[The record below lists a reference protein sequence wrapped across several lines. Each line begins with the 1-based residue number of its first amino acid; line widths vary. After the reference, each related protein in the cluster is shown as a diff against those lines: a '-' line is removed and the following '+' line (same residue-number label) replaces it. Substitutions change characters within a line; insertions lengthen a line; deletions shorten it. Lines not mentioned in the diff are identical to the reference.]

1 MRRIFGSFLILLLN
15 CTLLFGGCVSCP
27 QFFMLPGAA
36 DCCKAGKCE
45 RSKQVPLKRDC
56 KRMPLAHC
64 GEQHVH
70 VGLALIP
77 VTLPSLQPD
86 RHTSQD
92 RVPVEADAF
101 AHSPPDRIVL
111 NSTFLI

>member
-45 RSKQVPLKRDC
+45 RSKQTPLKRDC
-56 KRMPLAHC
+56 KRMPLAHS
-64 GEQHVH
+64 GEQQRHGNIGGSH
-70 VGLALIP
+70 QKQQNRQLI
-77 VTLPSLQPD
+77 D
-86 RHTSQD
+86 RPYGESNRDQRH
-92 RVPVEADAF
+92 
-101 AHSPPDRIVL
+101 
-111 NSTFLI
+111 